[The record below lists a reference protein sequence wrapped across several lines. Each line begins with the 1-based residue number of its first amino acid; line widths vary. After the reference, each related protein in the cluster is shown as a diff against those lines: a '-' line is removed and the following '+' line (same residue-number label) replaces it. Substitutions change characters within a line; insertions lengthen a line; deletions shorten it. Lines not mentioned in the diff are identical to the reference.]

1 MSKPASLIILLALPL
16 AGETVAIVNARIVP
30 VTSAPIERG
39 TIVIADGKISA
50 MGAKAAI
57 PAGARRIE
65 GAGLTVH
72 PGWIDAYSSAG
83 LSEISSVKGSMDV
96 TELGPFNPQSQ
107 AWIAVNPHSE
117 MIRTARVNGVT
128 SVLAAP
134 AGNLISGTASAVN
147 LQGKYPNE
155 MVLRPR
161 VGVVINVPSIDRP
174 VERPAGPPGGGP
186 PPLEERRRRV
196 SEDTAK
202 LKQFLREAKAYTE
215 MRTRLEKAGGSFT
228 AGRDAALEAMV
239 PVMRGE
245 SAAICVA
252 DHFREIRAAVGLGDE
267 FGMKVIIAGG
277 AEAAKVA
284 GLLKEK
290 DVPVLYSA
298 IYSLPRT
305 ASDPYD
311 VNFATPEVLRRAGV
325 RFAIVTASSAD
336 VRNLPY
342 EAAHAAAY
350 GLEKEDAVK
359 AISLWPAE
367 ILGIAGKV
375 GSLETGKLANLL
387 VTRGDP
393 LDVRSEVRYVFIEGK
408 MIPLESRNSEQADKF
423 AQ

>member
-1 MSKPASLIILLALPL
+1 
-16 AGETVAIVNARIVP
+16 
-30 VTSAPIERG
+30 
-39 TIVIADGKISA
+39 
-50 MGAKAAI
+50 
-57 PAGARRIE
+57 
-65 GAGLTVH
+65 
-72 PGWIDAYSSAG
+72 
-83 LSEISSVKGSMDV
+83 
-96 TELGPFNPQSQ
+96 
-107 AWIAVNPHSE
+107 
-117 MIRTARVNGVT
+117 
-128 SVLAAP
+128 
-134 AGNLISGTASAVN
+134 VN
-147 LQGKYPNE
+147 LHGKYPNE

-161 VGVVINVPSIDRP
+161 VGVVINVPSIERP
-174 VERPAGPPGGGP
+174 VERPTGPPGGAP
-186 PPLEERRRRV
+186 PSLEERRRRV
-196 SEDTAK
+196 SEETAK
-202 LKQFLREAKAYTE
+202 LKQFLREAKAYAE
-215 MRTRLEKAGGSFT
+215 MKARVEKAGAASA
-228 AGRDAALEAMV
+228 AGRDAALEAML

-245 SAAICVA
+245 AAAICVA
-252 DHFREIRAAVGLGDE
+252 DHFREIRAAVALGDE

-336 VRNLPY
+336 VRSLPY

-350 GLEKEDAVK
+350 GLEREDALK

-375 GSLETGKLANLL
+375 GSLEAGKLANLL

-408 MIPLESRNSEQADKF
+408 IIPLESRNTEQADKF